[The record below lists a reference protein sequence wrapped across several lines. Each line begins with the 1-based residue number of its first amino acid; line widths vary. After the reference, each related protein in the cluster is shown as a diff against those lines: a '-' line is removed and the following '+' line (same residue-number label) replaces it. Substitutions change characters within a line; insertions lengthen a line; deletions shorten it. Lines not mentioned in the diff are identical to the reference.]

1 MGELPETSKLEPFRV
16 TGERRTPVRC
26 YVYAHLGP
34 DGTPFYIG
42 KGSGSR
48 AWSTDRDAHWHHFI
62 RTRCG
67 GTYEVAIVADNLSEE
82 DALELEES
90 LIARHGAT
98 LTNWVNP
105 GRQFDYAA
113 LERFHALRDATTSF
127 TSETRPFETSD
138 PELAVVRYRQAID
151 QMHAYSAIVYE
162 TGLVADLR
170 KEVGE
175 TAQGDIAPLDRLT
188 LVLRRLGRF
197 AEIVE
202 SVDAYFARYPDSVT
216 PNHAVFKRRAEAAAV
231 LAGERKALGRTVRK
245 TVARQSGTVPEE
257 AIAPLL
263 VKARRDRAPWDWL
276 VAARLCR
283 AHHDYDREVALLTEF
298 LSGKRVP
305 GRSWLEIEERLFKLR
320 GLLAD

>member
-1 MGELPETSKLEPFRV
+1 MGGLPETAPLERFSV
-16 TGERRTPVRC
+16 TGERRKPVRC

-34 DGTPFYIG
+34 DRTPFYIG

-67 GTYEVAIVADNLSEE
+67 GTYEVAIIADNLSDE

-127 TSETRPFETSD
+127 ISETRPIESSD
-138 PELAVVRYRQAID
+138 PELAVARYRQAIE
-151 QMHAYSAIVYE
+151 QMHEYSAIVYE

-175 TAQGDIAPLDRLT
+175 PAQGDVAPLDRLT

-202 SVDAYFARYPDSVT
+202 SVDAYFARCPDSVT
-216 PNHAVFKRRAEAAAV
+216 PNHAVFKRRAEAIAI
-231 LAGERKALGRTVRK
+231 LTGERKAPRSTGRKPVVR
-245 TVARQSGTVPEE
+245 QGGTVPEE
-257 AIAPLL
+257 ELAPLL
-263 VKARRDRAPWDWL
+263 AKARRDRAPWDWL

-283 AHHDYDREVALLTEF
+283 LHHDNEREVALLTEF

-305 GRSWLEIEERLFKLR
+305 GRSWLNVEERLFKLQAM
-320 GLLAD
+320 LAE

>member
-1 MGELPETSKLEPFRV
+1 MVKLPETAQLERFGV
-16 TGERRTPVRC
+16 TGERCTPVRC

-34 DGTPFYIG
+34 DRTPFYIG

-67 GTYEVAIVADNLSEE
+67 GTYEVAIIAENLGEE
-82 DALELEES
+82 EALDLEQS

-98 LTNWVNP
+98 LTNWINP

-127 TSETRPFETSD
+127 ISATRPLESSD
-138 PELAVVRYRQAID
+138 PELAVNRYRQAIE
-151 QMHAYSAIVYE
+151 QVHEYSAISYE

-170 KEVGE
+170 EEVGE
-175 TAQGDIAPLDRLT
+175 PAQGDVAPLDRLT

-216 PNHAVFKRRAEAAAV
+216 PKHAVFKRRAEAVAV
-231 LAGERKALGRTVRK
+231 LAGERKAPRTTGRKSLV
-245 TVARQSGTVPEE
+245 RQSGTVPEDE
-257 AIAPLL
+257 LAPLL
-263 VKARRDRAPWDWL
+263 AKARHDRAPWDWL

-283 AHHDYDREVALLTEF
+283 LHHDYEREVALLTEF
-298 LSGKRVP
+298 LSGERVP
-305 GRSWLEIEERLFKLR
+305 GRSWLDVEERLFKLKAM
-320 GLLAD
+320 LAD